1 MAKGSLRR
9 GLGARTGGVW
19 AAAGLIAT
27 VAACTEPAKPP
38 PAPPPAA
45 EAPPPPPPVVAPPQA
60 LGASDTCGAD
70 PLQYLVGKPHTDI
83 PVPVNPGLRR
93 VVCSSCAVTQEFNAA
108 RQTIVYDS
116 QTGLVRSVK
125 CG

>member
-1 MAKGSLRR
+1 MEKGSVR
-9 GLGARTGGVW
+9 GWL
-19 AAAGLIAT
+19 AAGL
-27 VAACTEPAKPP
+27 VVLAAGCAEPAKPP
-38 PAPPPAA
+38 PAPPPVA
-45 EAPPPPPPVVAPPQA
+45 EAPPPPPPVVAPPQD
-60 LGASDTCGAD
+60 LGARDTCGAD
-70 PLQYLVGKPHTDI
+70 PLQYLIGKPRTDI

-93 VVCSSCAVTQEFNAA
+93 VVCSSCTVTQDFEAS

>member
-1 MAKGSLRR
+1 MAKGSVRR
-9 GLGARTGGVW
+9 GLVVW
-19 AAAGLIAT
+19 AAAYL
-27 VAACTEPAKPP
+27 VALMAGCSEPAKPP
-38 PAPPPAA
+38 PAPPPVA
-45 EAPPPPPPVVAPPQA
+45 EAPAPPPVVTPPQE
-60 LGASDTCGAD
+60 LGAKDSCGAD
-70 PLQYLVGKPHTDI
+70 PLQYLVGKPRTDI

-93 VVCSSCAVTQEFNAA
+93 VVCSSCVITQDFNAS